1 MPAQLSRPQ
10 GRWVIALSLLLALI
24 LTIMPLP
31 GWATGIR
38 PEWVAL
44 TLIYWCIALPQRVGV
59 GTAWT
64 LGLCLDILKGSI
76 LGQHA
81 LALTIII
88 FLVTKI
94 HRQVRVYPLWQQA
107 LSIGALILLNQM
119 LVLWINGIIGVESMG
134 WSYWLPSL
142 SSAILWPWMF
152 LILRDIRRNFGV
164 R

>member
-1 MPAQLSRPQ
+1 MATPLSRPQ
-10 GRWVIALSLLLALI
+10 GRWVIGLSFLLALI

-31 GWATGIR
+31 DWATSIR

-44 TLIYWCIALPQRVGV
+44 TLVYWCIALPQRVGV

-64 LGLCLDILKGSI
+64 LGLCLDILKGGI

-88 FLVTKI
+88 FLVLKI
-94 HRQVRVYPLWQQA
+94 HRQIRVYPLWQQA

-119 LVLWINGIIGVESMG
+119 LVLWVNGIIGLESMG
-134 WSYWLPSL
+134 WTYWLPSI